1 MNNKNKTV
9 EEYISNSDK
18 WRLEMEIIRSFLLEC
33 GLNEGLKWGVPCYMY
48 QKTNLVLL
56 GTFKEFLSISFFK
69 GALLA
74 DSENILH
81 KPGENSQTLRMFK
94 FTSVSDIIQLE
105 KIIKAYIYEAIEI
118 EKSGLKVP
126 LEKSTDLILPE
137 ELLAKFD
144 KNVSF
149 KEAFF
154 ALTPG
159 RQRGYNLFF
168 SGSKQSNTRVA
179 RIEKYQGRILKGI
192 GINDCTCG
200 LSKRMPRC
208 DGSHKQ
214 EKKSF

>member
-1 MNNKNKTV
+1 MGFKVKIQEV
-9 EEYISNSDK
+9 VRAKSKSYYIN
-18 WRLEMEIIRSFLLEC
+18 FP
-33 GLNEGLKWGVPCYMY
+33 VA
-48 QKTNLVLL
+48 
-56 GTFKEFLSISFFK
+56 F
-69 GALLA
+69 A
-74 DSENILH
+74 
-81 KPGENSQTLRMFK
+81 
-94 FTSVSDIIQLE
+94 
-105 KIIKAYIYEAIEI
+105 EAIEI
-118 EKSGLKVP
+118 EKTGLKV
-126 LEKSTDLILPE
+126 LLSKSTDLTLPD
-137 ELLAKFD
+137 ELLAKFE
-144 KNVSF
+144 KNNAF
-149 KEAFF
+149 KQAFF